1 MGFVPQFKDTK
12 INIDYSRCTPVSVI
26 VTFATDG
33 RYKPLYFLVT
43 DSYGNECKTKVT
55 GIKYTK
61 DGKGCTS
68 FCCAYQVGSRQREC
82 MLTYYLMEHLWV
94 LEK

>member
-1 MGFVPQFKDTK
+1 MGFFKEQPQTK
-12 INIDYSRCTPVSVI
+12 IYIYYSRCTPISVI

-33 RYKPLYFLVT
+33 RLKPLYFMVK
-43 DSYGNECKTKVT
+43 DDYNHECKVEVT

-61 DGKGCTS
+61 DGNGCTS

-82 MLTYYLMEHLWV
+82 VMTYYLQDHVWV